1 MGYAEVCYTS
11 QLYEGSLMKHFGT
24 YSALDQGPSRRVL
37 RLWGGGLWLW
47 LGSLSWA
54 LGLGSL
60 FGFSLAVL

>member
-37 RLWGGGLWLW
+37 RLWGGIMVVAREFVMG
-47 LGSLSWA
+47 
-54 LGLGSL
+54 
-60 FGFSLAVL
+60 FGVRFTFRV